1 MKTYQ
6 QYLRIIKDREL
17 EEQRLIESQYQ
28 GTTYGTGSLNIPVD
42 ANVRMSFDYSVEIM
56 GMMMQDFLKELS
68 DHAFQFDETGRLK
81 VVTEKES
88 GI

>member
-1 MKTYQ
+1 MTNKNHY
-6 QYLRIIKDREL
+6 E
-17 EEQRLIESQYQ
+17 
-28 GTTYGTGSLNIPVD
+28 
-42 ANVRMSFDYSVEIM
+42 FEIM

-68 DHAFQFDETGRLK
+68 DHAFQFDENGRLK